1 MLGVRR
7 DNTDIDGSKFL
18 RGPDTNE
25 EMFKEPVQ
33 SNGVIKD
40 FSKAAGQE
48 HQANK
53 HANSVVFDK
62 KAVFQSVKNFI

>member
-7 DNTDIDGSKFL
+7 ENTDADGSKFL
-18 RGPDTNE
+18 RRPGTNE
-25 EMFKEPVQ
+25 EIFKEPVQ
-33 SNGVIKD
+33 SDGVVKD
-40 FSKAAGQE
+40 FSKAAGLE

-53 HANSVVFDK
+53 HADNVVFDK

>member
-1 MLGVRR
+1 MAQNQFDLGSSHKLMLGVRR

-48 HQANK
+48 H
-53 HANSVVFDK
+53 
-62 KAVFQSVKNFI
+62 

>member
-1 MLGVRR
+1 MAQNQFDLGSSHKLMLGVRR

-18 RGPDTNE
+18 RGPGTNE

-48 HQANK
+48 H
-53 HANSVVFDK
+53 
-62 KAVFQSVKNFI
+62 